1 MKCNSPE
8 LKIIITERGNTLEKR
23 HCPAGKESG
32 CVHCKTCSITSGYA
46 GAGAFSDGKFNLGTA
61 YGGTLGEE
69 LGEDTATRY
78 IDEVD
83 KILNIIW
90 SVCLSRTSIFAF
102 IPLFFKASMRRLAAM
117 AAPPIRSDVLMIST
131 LMCIKVYANVRFL
144 EDILDISSKLS
155 AISWEKISKLKRFS
169 ANFRALTPIFWA
181 SSGWSA
187 MR

>member
-1 MKCNSPE
+1 MTSAWVNSGNAVILVPVFAMSTANKLCF
-8 LKIIITERGNTLEKR
+8 LKWLACQITTRSQMNCHTFHHDFFSSTTL
-23 HCPAGKESG
+23 
-32 CVHCKTCSITSGYA
+32 
-46 GAGAFSDGKFNLGTA
+46 
-61 YGGTLGEE
+61 
-69 LGEDTATRY
+69 
-78 IDEVD
+78 
-83 KILNIIW
+83 IW
-90 SVCLSRTSIFAF
+90 SVCLSRTSIFVF

-169 ANFRALTPIFWA
+169 ANFRALAPIFWA

>member
-1 MKCNSPE
+1 MQMNHIC
-8 LKIIITERGNTLEKR
+8 LI
-23 HCPAGKESG
+23 
-32 CVHCKTCSITSGYA
+32 
-46 GAGAFSDGKFNLGTA
+46 
-61 YGGTLGEE
+61 E
-69 LGEDTATRY
+69 LGECGNVCTRVGN
-78 IDEVD
+78 VD
-83 KILNIIW
+83 SKKIM
-90 SVCLSRTSIFAF
+90 
-102 IPLFFKASMRRLAAM
+102 FFKASMRRLAAM
-117 AAPPIRSDVLMIST
+117 AAPPSRSDVLMIST